1 MRETRLI
8 VMAGLPGSGKSSVA
22 EALGQLLD
30 RAVLSVDPIEAAM
43 WRSGIPQ
50 SMTGIAAY
58 HVAEAIAEENLRLGL
73 SVIIDAV
80 NPVDAARDGWVGLAA
95 RREVGMMFVE
105 CECPDLGLH
114 RDRITRRRR
123 GIDGMAE
130 ITWDEVE
137 ARRREY
143 QPWSHDRIVLD
154 TTEAS
159 PDILARRV
167 LERIGRRDP

>member
-105 CECPDLGLH
+105 SHLPVHASRSAPWHDH
-114 RDRITRRRR
+114 
-123 GIDGMAE
+123 
-130 ITWDEVE
+130 
-137 ARRREY
+137 ARPR
-143 QPWSHDRIVLD
+143 
-154 TTEAS
+154 S
-159 PDILARRV
+159 PRFRKGYRPGHGTV
-167 LERIGRRDP
+167 PR